1 MSLFDINLVEKKMIS
16 SLDNLTTNFQGIRTG
31 RASTGLVDN
40 IIVDAYGQNM
50 KLKDLA
56 TVSVPEARTI
66 KINVWDNNM
75 IALIEKAILN
85 SSLDLNPLTEGQVI
99 RINLPELTTERRGEL
114 AKNIRSLAEE
124 AKISLRNVR
133 QDAMNLLKKAG
144 SEENIPEDEK
154 EFYRDEI
161 KRMKE
166 ERNAL
171 ILSHNYVPSDIQEL
185 SDVVGDSLFLAQQ
198 GADSDAD
205 YLIEATVLFMNQMLA
220 ALKKPHQKVLA
231 PNLGALCSLAA
242 HADVSKIKRWNPRA
256 PLFPGRC
263 RVIKACKR

>member
-1 MSLFDINLVEKKMIS
+1 MSLFDLNNVEKKMVNT
-16 SLDNLTTNFQGIRTG
+16 LDNLSTNYQGIRTG

-40 IIVDAYGQNM
+40 LLVDAYGQNM
-50 KLKDLA
+50 KVKDLS

-144 SEENIPEDEK
+144 SEENIPEDEVKSLQDKIQQLTDKYVLSITDISKRK
-154 EFYRDEI
+154 EDD
-161 KRMKE
+161 
-166 ERNAL
+166 
-171 ILSHNYVPSDIQEL
+171 IL
-185 SDVVGDSLFLAQQ
+185 
-198 GADSDAD
+198 
-205 YLIEATVLFMNQMLA
+205 
-220 ALKKPHQKVLA
+220 
-231 PNLGALCSLAA
+231 
-242 HADVSKIKRWNPRA
+242 KI
-256 PLFPGRC
+256 
-263 RVIKACKR
+263 

>member
-1 MSLFDINLVEKKMIS
+1 MSLFDLNNVEKKMVNT
-16 SLDNLTTNFQGIRTG
+16 LDNLSTNYQGIRTG

-40 IIVDAYGQNM
+40 LLVDAYGQNM
-50 KLKDLA
+50 KLKDLS

-133 QDAMNLLKKAG
+133 QEAMNLLKKSS
-144 SEENIPEDEK
+144 SEENIPEDEVKSLQDKIQQLTDKYVLSITDISNKK
-154 EFYRDEI
+154 EDDI
-161 KRMKE
+161 MK
-166 ERNAL
+166 
-171 ILSHNYVPSDIQEL
+171 I
-185 SDVVGDSLFLAQQ
+185 
-198 GADSDAD
+198 
-205 YLIEATVLFMNQMLA
+205 
-220 ALKKPHQKVLA
+220 
-231 PNLGALCSLAA
+231 
-242 HADVSKIKRWNPRA
+242 
-256 PLFPGRC
+256 
-263 RVIKACKR
+263 